1 MPTPQEILAENRKA
15 LEAQNAAAME
25 RTDSVQPT
33 PTQEEID
40 VAKLATPT
48 LETLDGKEDHGAP
61 EERQVEAGGQAEYR
75 TRAARGGRSRQSS
88 AE

>member
-75 TRAARGGRSRQSS
+75 TRASRAGRNAKQQ

>member
-1 MPTPQEILAENRKA
+1 MPTPQEILAENRKV

-61 EERQVEAGGQAEYR
+61 EAREIEAGGAAEYR
-75 TRAARGGRSRQSS
+75 TRASRAGRTKTQT

>member
-1 MPTPQEILAENRKA
+1 MPTPQEIRAETRKA
-15 LEAQNAAAME
+15 LESQNAAAME

-33 PTQEEID
+33 PTQEDID

-75 TRAARGGRSRQSS
+75 TRASRAGRNAKQQ